1 MYSFNKINTILNKT
15 NTMKKLLLLIPI
27 ILFSCTSRENY
38 INIYAKETL
47 DSALSN
53 LDNTARM
60 QSNWD
65 STLNQLLLIEDEEMD
80 SSYIKLCNDF
90 DKSRYEV
97 FNIDKQEV
105 LNQFER
111 IKTVSCDSALYYS
124 TDFDNKIETL
134 QIENL
139 KSFYLLYKEKQK
151 IINNRNKKLIVDDI
165 DM

>member
-1 MYSFNKINTILNKT
+1 MFAPIEERIKKAVIELTKI
-15 NTMKKLLLLIPI
+15 
-27 ILFSCTSRENY
+27 
-38 INIYAKETL
+38 AKETL

-53 LDNTARM
+53 LDNTTRM

-65 STLNQLLLIEDEEMD
+65 STLNQLQLIEDEEMD

-111 IKTVSCDSALYYS
+111 IKAVSCDSALYYS

-151 IINNRNKKLIVDDI
+151 IIDNRNKKLIVDDI